1 MYIMVI
7 NNSNNSKIY
16 LKAEL
21 TAGVAARTTEQRKHE
36 ANDANSRELWWVC
49 VGTEVTDG
57 VQVMSGLS
65 PSNQL
70 KQGQGS
76 SPTVMADFI
85 KANATAI
92 LSRCFALACRLFH
105 VGMSLLSSYRYAC
118 IHNN

>member
-1 MYIMVI
+1 MVL

-70 KQGQGS
+70 KQGLINLYGNLNLNL
-76 SPTVMADFI
+76 I
-85 KANATAI
+85 KVANATA
-92 LSRCFALACRLFH
+92 LPQLAC
-105 VGMSLLSSYRYAC
+105 M
-118 IHNN
+118 